1 MTTYIFRKTNTNF
14 QDSLLLWFGVFFLF
28 GCKIQS
34 QELETG
40 VKKNDSIY
48 IHNDIKTSQR
58 DSILL
63 QYQLKGYLNVSYEW
77 NKSKQDST
85 KFDLILILRKP
96 ILWVSVIENAKENSK
111 TISWNDYLKLID
123 KKRNELELQ
132 GRLFDQI
139 HPKDIRI
146 KNDTLFVE
154 WTLNERQTR
163 RIDKIV
169 FSESKNFPANFTKR
183 WKKDFE
189 KKTLNQKNL
198 DRLYQ
203 ASKSIGFM
211 APIKYPEVLFT
222 NDSSKVYVSFTKNNW
237 NQAEGII
244 GFNND
249 EQGNLKWNGFLD
261 LTLYNTFQMGEKF
274 HLDWRNN
281 GFGQNNL
288 ELEIQLPYLFG
299 SKIGT
304 EADLHIFR
312 QDSTF
317 QTTNLKWRMSY
328 LWNMETSL
336 FVGIQ
341 TTESSDIQNINNNT
355 LQDFENQFYFIGLQY
370 QFRRETIPNL
380 IPTKYMLKLQS
391 GFGNRTTNT
400 QKTNQWNLEFQG
412 QIRWDLDQRNSLFI
426 KGNGFYLQSENYLI
440 NELPRFGG
448 INNIRG
454 FIENSIQ
461 ASTFSSLASEYQLK
475 LGTNF
480 YIHSIIDY
488 GYFEDKSSNLKNNLK
503 SFGIGFGLQNKNSI
517 FHLQFANGIFG
528 NQDFDFQNTLTH
540 LSFKTFF

>member
-1 MTTYIFRKTNTNF
+1 M
-14 QDSLLLWFGVFFLF
+14 FGVIFLF
-28 GCKIQS
+28 GCKIHC
-34 QELETG
+34 QELDIV
-40 VKKNDSIY
+40 VKKNDSTYIY
-48 IHNDIKTSQR
+48 KEIKTSQR

-85 KFDLILILRKP
+85 KFELKLTLRKP

-123 KKRNELELQ
+123 KKKNELELQ

-139 HPKDIRI
+139 QPKDIRI

-154 WTLNERQTR
+154 WKLKEREKR

-169 FSESKNFPANFTKR
+169 FSESKNFPTNFSKR

-198 DRLYQ
+198 DKLYQ

-222 NDSSKVYVSFTKNNW
+222 NDSTKVYISFSNNNW

-261 LTLYNTFQMGEKF
+261 LTLYNTFQIGEKF

-288 ELEIQLPYLFG
+288 QLKIQLPYLFG
-299 SKIGT
+299 TKIGT

-317 QTTNLKWRMSY
+317 QTTNLKWKMEY

-341 TTESSDIQNINNNT
+341 TTESSDIQNVNNNI
-355 LQDFENQFYFIGLQY
+355 LQDFENQYYFIGLQY

-400 QKTNQWNLEFQG
+400 QKTKQWNLDFQG

-475 LGTNF
+475 LGSNF

-488 GYFEDKSSNLKNNLK
+488 GYFEDKSNNLKNNLK
-503 SFGIGFGLQNKNSI
+503 SFGFGFGLQNKNSI
-517 FHLQFANGIFG
+517 FHLQFANGIFN
-528 NQDFDFQNTLTH
+528 NQNFDFQNTLTH